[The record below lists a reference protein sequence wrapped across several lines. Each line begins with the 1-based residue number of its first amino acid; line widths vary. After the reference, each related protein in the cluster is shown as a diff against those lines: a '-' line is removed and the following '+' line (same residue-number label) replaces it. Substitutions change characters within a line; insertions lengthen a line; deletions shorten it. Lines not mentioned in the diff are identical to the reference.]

1 MCSANPVLVIN
12 SDTLDSQTVEAV
24 HIVRGETHCGNYVG
38 YHTSESSA
46 ILSII
51 PQHSSAFLS
60 IPQHSSAFL
69 SKVGRFGRFGTDLTR
84 LVPLSASR
92 RPQARPRPFSER
104 ERLLQETK
112 STLHPYKVSQRHQST
127 PDFTSKHVQAS
138 FQNPGFGQNPSSF
151 PVQTQFSPV
160 HLPLLAVKM
169 ARF

>member
-112 STLHPYKVSQRHQST
+112 STLHPYK
-127 PDFTSKHVQAS
+127 AS